1 MSELKRE
8 TADFLAKTAW
18 ASASYVPLAGDM
30 SSRRY
35 FRLFR
40 GSDTAILME
49 ASESMQTFCTMT
61 EWLERANVSAPAILC
76 AQPED
81 GLLVLEDF
89 GDTSIKQ
96 LLRSEPERTDQIFDD
111 CISLLLKIREAEPL
125 DLHRPTAAELV
136 DWTRLADQHYSGI
149 NSEGLSAFRS
159 VLASVLQVCL
169 NEPATVSLRD
179 FHTEN
184 LMWLPDRTGDL
195 CLGVLDYQDA
205 FLTHAAY
212 DLVSLLTDARTWIP
226 PDLRKSVIQRYVA
239 ATGDRADTF
248 ELAFAALS
256 AQRNL
261 RILGIFARAGRHLEH
276 LPNTFGYFVEALEH
290 PAFAAV
296 RNEVRAAIPV
306 PEIPA

>member
-1 MSELKRE
+1 MSELKKE
-8 TADFLAKTAW
+8 TAEFLAQTAW
-18 ASASYVPLAGDM
+18 VNATYVPLAGDM

-35 FRLFR
+35 FRLSR

-49 ASESMQTFCTMT
+49 ASESMQPFCTMT
-61 EWLERANVSAPAILC
+61 DWLKRANVSAPSILS
-76 AQPED
+76 AKPED

-96 LLRSEPERTDQIFDD
+96 LLKSEPQRTEQIFDH
-111 CISLLLKIREAEPL
+111 CISLLLKIRETEAPN
-125 DLHRPTAAELV
+125 LHQPTAVELV
-136 DWTRLADQHYSGI
+136 DWTRLADQHYTGI
-149 NSEGLSAFRS
+149 NSEGFSSFRR
-159 VLASVLQVCL
+159 VLTEVLQECL
-169 NEPATVSLRD
+169 TQPATVSLRD

-226 PDLRKSVIQRYVA
+226 PDLRKSVVQRYLAV
-239 ATGDRADTF
+239 TGDQPDAF

-276 LPNTFGYFVEALEH
+276 LPNTYGYLVEALEH
-290 PAFAAV
+290 PAFASV
-296 RNEVRAAIPV
+296 RDEVRDAIPA
-306 PEIPA
+306 PEVRR